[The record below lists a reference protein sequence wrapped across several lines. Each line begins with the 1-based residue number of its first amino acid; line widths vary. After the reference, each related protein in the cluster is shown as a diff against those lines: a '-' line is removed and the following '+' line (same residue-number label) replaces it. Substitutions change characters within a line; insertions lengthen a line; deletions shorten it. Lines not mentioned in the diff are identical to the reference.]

1 MTMNERKNSLTEAPA
16 DRSLVLTRLFD
27 APRRL
32 VFEAW
37 TKKEH
42 LDQWCAPRGF
52 TIPSSEGDVRP
63 GGAWRCVMIAPHGE
77 KYPVGGVYREIIP
90 NELLV
95 FTHTW
100 EEDDGTPEH
109 ETVVTVRFADEGG
122 KTRVT
127 LEQSV
132 FKSVE
137 SRDGHQDGWTQCL
150 DKLGEHLATL
160 PVEGKP

>member
-1 MTMNERKNSLTEAPA
+1 MTARKDSPAEAPA
-16 DRSLVLTRLFD
+16 DRALVLTRVFD
-27 APRRL
+27 APRHL

-42 LDQWCAPRGF
+42 LDQWCAPHGF
-52 TIPSSEGDVRP
+52 TIPHSEGEFRP
-63 GGAWRCVMIAPHGE
+63 GGAWRSLMIAPNGE
-77 KYPVGGVYREIIP
+77 KYPVRGVYREIVED
-90 NELLV
+90 ELLV

-109 ETVVTVRFADEGG
+109 ETVVTVRFADEGD
-122 KTRVT
+122 KTKVT

-137 SRDGHQDGWTQCL
+137 SRDGHKGGWSQCL
-150 DKLGEHLATL
+150 ERLDELLGKLKT
-160 PVEGKP
+160 K

>member
-1 MTMNERKNSLTEAPA
+1 MTTQKDNPAEAPA
-16 DRSLVLTRLFD
+16 DRMLVLTRVFD

-42 LDQWCAPRGF
+42 LDQWCAPHGF
-52 TIPSSEGDVRP
+52 TIPESGGDLRP
-63 GGAWRCVMIAPHGE
+63 GGAWRTLMIAPNGD
-77 KYPVGGVYREIIP
+77 KYPVGGVYREIVQD
-90 NELLV
+90 ELLV

-100 EEDDGTPEH
+100 EEDEGVPRH
-109 ETVVTVRFADEGG
+109 ETVVTVRFADEDG
-122 KTRVT
+122 KTKVT

-137 SRDGHQDGWTQCL
+137 SREGHTGGWTQCL
-150 DKLGEHLATL
+150 ERLAELIAKLQA
-160 PVEGKP
+160 EGKS